1 MENEKVAP
9 GPSFCD
15 AHNRPRWRS
24 MIERL
29 TESPIPMPWGF
40 VV

>member
-9 GPSFCD
+9 GPSFGS
-15 AHNRPRWRS
+15 AHSRPWCLS
-24 MIERL
+24 MMERL
-29 TESPIPMPWGF
+29 MESPIPMPSLF